1 MAGKISD
8 GESDAITD
16 INVTPFVDVV
26 LVLLIIFMATAS
38 YIAQQAIQIQLPKAS
53 SGDSVQT
60 KNLAFVLN
68 KDSELFFDGQPVTID
83 EVAGRI
89 AAERAKDG
97 AVQLQALISAD
108 QATPHGAVVKLIDT
122 VRKNGITDLA
132 INVEVE
138 AAVSQ

>member
-8 GESDAITD
+8 GDSDAITD

-38 YIAQQAIQIQLPKAS
+38 YIAQQAIQIQLPKAA
-53 SGDSVQT
+53 SGDSVQS

-68 KDSELFFDGQPVTID
+68 KDSELFFDGQPVTIE

-89 AAERAKDG
+89 AAERAKDST
-97 AVQLQALISAD
+97 VQLQALISAD

-138 AAVSQ
+138 AAVTQ

>member
-1 MAGKISD
+1 VAGKISD
-8 GESDAITD
+8 GDSDAITD

-38 YIAQQAIQIQLPKAS
+38 YIAQQAIQIQLPKAA
-53 SGDSVQT
+53 SGDSVQS

-68 KDSELFFDGQPVTID
+68 KDSELFFDGQPVTIE

-89 AAERAKDG
+89 AAERAKDST
-97 AVQLQALISAD
+97 VQLQALISAD

-138 AAVSQ
+138 AAVTQ